1 MSHPYHPRRRRGS
14 TRYHHGP
21 ARSRRLQLAE
31 VAIPSEIPYGT
42 AIFIVLRKMR
52 QPLLFLIGIAVVAV
66 VGLSMMPG
74 IPQPDGSSGRL
85 TAFESFY
92 VFSMTATTIGFGEI
106 PHEFSIQQR
115 WWVVFF
121 IYLSV
126 LGWAY
131 TIARV
136 MFLLQ
141 DPAFHTAR
149 DAQSV
154 RKTISHMGQPFT
166 IIVGYG
172 YIGRT
177 IARVL
182 DGLGRRVVVLDSQP
196 QAIERLSTDLLQME
210 IPGVCGDARSPSILG
225 LAGLGNPDCETILA
239 LTGDEEVNLQIVM
252 TCSLLRPHLPVIARA
267 SSRRTAEAMADFS
280 PTAIINPYD
289 DYGNFLTLALKR
301 PYTYRLIQWL
311 MADEG
316 APLPPIRAHQQVKTW
331 LVVADGQFGEEIA
344 QDLTA
349 EGYEVRIEDPGDQHD
364 FSDIGAVIA
373 GAESDTTNMAL
384 AAHLRHTHPQI
395 FLVVRQHSHTH
406 LPLLDA
412 FCPDSIFFPPLLVAQ
427 QAIANLITPRL
438 WGFIS
443 ELMEA
448 DDAFSQDLTDKLVAR
463 VGDGAPIPQ
472 RMWIKLSQAP
482 TVVRW
487 LKHRPLTLGALFRS
501 PQDFT
506 QPIAAMPLLL
516 LRNDESISLP
526 KDDEKLEIGDEIV
539 MVGTHEAFDEQSEL
553 LYDDSTLFYTATGR
567 DIPTSRAWRR
577 LTSQRW
583 KNAFPMDWPSSQGA
597 KEDT

>member
-1 MSHPYHPRRRRGS
+1 MSHPYHPRRRHGS
-14 TRYHHGP
+14 TRYNRGP
-21 ARSRRLQLAE
+21 TRSRRLQLAE
-31 VAIPSEIPYGT
+31 VAIPSDIPHGT

-52 QPLLFLIGIAVVAV
+52 QPLLFLITVAVIAV
-66 VGLSMMPG
+66 VGLSLMPG
-74 IPQPDGSSGRL
+74 VPQPDGSSGRL
-85 TAFESFY
+85 SAFEAFY
-92 VFSMTATTIGFGEI
+92 VFSITATTIGFGEI

-115 WWVVFF
+115 WWTVFF

-141 DPAFHTAR
+141 DQAFHVAR
-149 DAQSV
+149 DAQAV
-154 RKTISHMGQPFT
+154 RKTISHMNQPFI

-182 DGLGRRVVVLDSQP
+182 DRLGRRVVVLDKQP
-196 QAIERLSTDLLQME
+196 QAIERLSTDMLANE
-210 IPGVCGDARSPSILG
+210 IPGVCGDASSPSMLG
-225 LAGLGNPDCETILA
+225 LAGLGNPDCEAILA

-267 SSRRTAEAMADFS
+267 STRATAEAMADFS
-280 PTAIINPYD
+280 PMAIINPYD

-311 MADEG
+311 ISDEG
-316 APLPPIRAHQQVKTW
+316 TPLPPIRSHQAVKKW
-331 LVVADGQFGEEIA
+331 LVVADGPFGEEIS

-349 EGYEVRIEDPGDQHD
+349 EGYEVRICSPDEELDYT
-364 FSDIGAVIA
+364 DIGAVIA
-373 GAESDTTNMAL
+373 GAESDTANLAL

-427 QAIANLITPRL
+427 RAIANLITPRL
-438 WGFIS
+438 WGFIT
-443 ELMEA
+443 ELMDA
-448 DDAFSQDLTDKLVAR
+448 DDAFSQELTDRLVAR
-463 VGDGAPIPQ
+463 IGEGAPIPQ
-472 RMWIKLSQAP
+472 RMWINLSQAP

-487 LKHRPLTLGALFRS
+487 LKHRAITLGALFRS
-501 PQDFT
+501 PQDYDK
-506 QPIAAMPLLL
+506 QIAAVPLLL
-516 LRNDESISLP
+516 LRNDESIALP
-526 KDDEKLEIGDEIV
+526 SDDEELQIGDEIV
-539 MVGTHEAFDEQSEL
+539 IIGTSDAFDEQSEC

-577 LTSQRW
+577 LTRQRW
-583 KNAFPMDWPSSQGA
+583 KNAFPADWPSTDATAG
-597 KEDT
+597 T

>member
-1 MSHPYHPRRRRGS
+1 MSHPYHPRRRHGSIRYNRG
-14 TRYHHGP
+14 P
-21 ARSRRLQLAE
+21 IRSRRLQLAE
-31 VAIPSEIPYGT
+31 VAIPSEIPHGT

-52 QPLLFLIGIAVVAV
+52 QPLLFLISVAVIAV
-66 VGLSMMPG
+66 VGLSLMPG
-74 IPQPDGSSGRL
+74 VPQPDGSSGRL
-85 TAFESFY
+85 TAFEAFY
-92 VFSMTATTIGFGEI
+92 MFSITATTIGFGEI
-106 PHEFSIQQR
+106 PHEFSIEQR

-141 DPAFHTAR
+141 DQAFHAAR
-149 DAQSV
+149 DAQAV
-154 RKTISHMGQPFT
+154 RKTISQMNQPFI

-182 DGLGRRVVVLDSQP
+182 DRLGRRVVVLDNQP
-196 QAIERLSTDLLQME
+196 QAIERLSTDLLANE
-210 IPGVCGDARSPSILG
+210 IPGVCGDASSPSMLG
-225 LAGLGNPDCETILA
+225 LAGLGNPDCEAILA
-239 LTGDEEVNLQIVM
+239 LTGDDDVNLQIVM

-267 SSRRTAEAMADFS
+267 SSRRTVDAMADFS
-280 PTAIINPYD
+280 PMTIINPYD

-311 MADEG
+311 ISDEG
-316 APLPPIRAHQQVKTW
+316 TPLPPLRSHQTVKKW
-331 LVVADGQFGEEIA
+331 LVVADGPFGEEIA
-344 QDLTA
+344 RDLTA
-349 EGYEVRIEDPGDQHD
+349 EGYEVRICDPDQELD
-364 FSDIGAVIA
+364 YTDVGAVIA
-373 GAESDTTNMAL
+373 GAESDTVNLAL
-384 AAHLRHTHPQI
+384 AAHLRHTYPQI

-427 QAIANLITPRL
+427 RAIANLITPRL
-438 WGFIS
+438 WSFIT

-448 DDAFSQDLTDKLVAR
+448 DDAFSQELTDRLVAR
-463 VGDGAPIPQ
+463 IGEGAPIPY
-472 RMWIKLSQAP
+472 RMWINLSQAP

-487 LKHRPLTLGALFRS
+487 LKHRKITLAALFRS
-501 PQDFT
+501 PQDYD
-506 QPIAAMPLLL
+506 QPIAAFPLLL
-516 LRNDESISLP
+516 LRNDESITLP
-526 KDDEKLEIGDEIV
+526 SDDVELQIGDEIV
-539 MVGTHEAFDEQSEL
+539 MIGTHDAFDEQSEC
-553 LYDDSTLFYTATGR
+553 LYDDSTLFYAVTGR

-583 KNAFPMDWPSSQGA
+583 KDAFPPDWPSPDA
-597 KEDT
+597 KAGT